1 MNKIYLSTDEVFD
14 RNLVCKIN
22 FWNYKYI
29 TSPPAVEISLFVF
42 LKPKHKIFKIK
53 LQSTYTIKL
62 EFCTLY
68 DEKDLKRKMFLRN
81 NIFFYDKLYI
91 LLLFTK
97 VWTIKSTVTS
107 KATVYIY
114 KINKFN
120 N

>member
-1 MNKIYLSTDEVFD
+1 MNTRKNNVVIKI
-14 RNLVCKIN
+14 
-22 FWNYKYI
+22 
-29 TSPPAVEISLFVF
+29 
-42 LKPKHKIFKIK
+42 
-53 LQSTYTIKL
+53 STYKNLSLHVKIQTLYTAKF

-68 DEKDLKRKMFLRN
+68 DEKDLNRTVFLKN
-81 NIFFYDKLYI
+81 NIFFYDKLNI

-114 KINKFN
+114 KSNKFN